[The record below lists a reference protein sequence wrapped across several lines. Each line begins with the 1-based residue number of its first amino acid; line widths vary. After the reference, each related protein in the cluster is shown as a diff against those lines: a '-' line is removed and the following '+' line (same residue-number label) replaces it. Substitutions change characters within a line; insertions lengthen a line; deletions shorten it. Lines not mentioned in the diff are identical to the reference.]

1 MRIKTEEC
9 CLLLIDI
16 QEKLIPLISNKD
28 DVVDTSLDL
37 IDIASNLKIPII
49 LTEQYPKGLG
59 NTKKIIKDS
68 LIGKD
73 FFMIEKTSFS
83 CFDSIDFKKQLRSLG
98 KKQIIIA
105 GIESHICVMQTV
117 LDLKASGYE
126 IFLVEKAIGS
136 RKNSD
141 RMLGLNR
148 MVNSKVCLTST
159 EMLIFELVR
168 DSKHTLF
175 KYFSK
180 KYIK

>member
-73 FFMIEKTSFS
+73 FFMIEKTCFS
-83 CFDSIDFKKQLRSLG
+83 CFDSIDFKKQLSSLG

-117 LDLKASGYE
+117 LDLQANGYE

-141 RMLGLNR
+141 HMLGLNR
-148 MVNSKVCLTST
+148 MMNLKVCLTNI

>member
-59 NTKKIIKDS
+59 NTKKINKDS

-73 FFMIEKTSFS
+73 FFIIEKTRFS
-83 CFDSIDFKKQLRSLG
+83 
-98 KKQIIIA
+98 
-105 GIESHICVMQTV
+105 
-117 LDLKASGYE
+117 
-126 IFLVEKAIGS
+126 
-136 RKNSD
+136 
-141 RMLGLNR
+141 
-148 MVNSKVCLTST
+148 
-159 EMLIFELVR
+159 
-168 DSKHTLF
+168 
-175 KYFSK
+175 
-180 KYIK
+180 